1 MARRPGIPDPRPHPP
16 RPGATPVEVRPDVIV
31 DFQVEDGLLFVV
43 LKNIGAASAY
53 GVVTRF
59 DHPFHGLGG
68 RKDIAELA
76 LFRSLAFV
84 PPGKAFVQLVDHV
97 GAYFA
102 RQEPRRLEATVTYA
116 DRDGRTYTDVMP
128 HDLDIYRDLADAGRL
143 P

>member
-1 MARRPGIPDPRPHPP
+1 MARRPVNPDARPRSPQQ
-16 RPGATPVEVRPDVIV
+16 GATPAEARPDVIV
-31 DFQVEDGLLFVV
+31 DFQVEDGLLSVV

-68 RKDIAELA
+68 RKNIADLA

-84 PPGKAFVQLVDHV
+84 PPGKTFVQLVDHV

-102 RQEPRRLEATVTYA
+102 RREPRRLEVTVTYA

-128 HDLDIYRDLADAGRL
+128 HDLDIYRDLADAGSL